1 MASLNRALVMGN
13 VGRDPELRYT
23 PGGAAV
29 CTLRVATTRP
39 RKGGER
45 RPEDTEWH
53 SIVLFDKQAEVASK
67 YLKKGNPVYIEGY
80 LRTRKWTDKQ
90 GVERFSTEIVA
101 TDMQMMGSGQRA
113 EKEQSAAGEQQAAGE
128 QATQEQAAVTER
140 ADDPVEM
147 QDPPF

>member
-13 VGRDPELRYT
+13 VGQDPVARYT
-23 PGGAAV
+23 PAGTAV
-29 CTLRVATTRP
+29 CTLRVATTRQ

-45 RPEDTEWH
+45 KPEDTEWH
-53 SIVLFDKQAEVASK
+53 SIVLFDKLADVAIK
-67 YLKKGNPVYIEGY
+67 YLKKGNPVYVEGY

-101 TDMQMMGSGQRA
+101 TDMQMMGGAQR
-113 EKEQSAAGEQQAAGE
+113 GERDQAAGAE
-128 QATQEQAAVTER
+128 HRTQESAESAEHEE
-140 ADDPVEM
+140 DEGVEM